1 MKKLLVA
8 FSILGMV
15 SAANATLQISVGG
28 DLNPPS
34 SEIFVMPSGEIIID
48 IWTDADIPQFGG
60 VSYSMSTTPTGSL
73 DWSGA
78 TFSDPPST
86 NIINGPWPAAELPP
100 GDNPPE
106 AGFWGSIFSIEA
118 ATPINTVLVDNI
130 LFHCLDE
137 GDTTIYLYEWL
148 GDPGSEDPTV
158 VDMVLIHDAHGI
170 PEPMTIALL
179 GLGGVLLL
187 RRRK

>member
-1 MKKLLVA
+1 MKQLLVA
-8 FSILGMV
+8 LSILGMASTA
-15 SAANATLQISVGG
+15 SAGLQISVGG
-28 DLNPPS
+28 EPHPVS
-34 SEIFVMPSGEIIID
+34 SEIVLAPSDELIID
-48 IWTDADIPQFGG
+48 IWTDSGFAQFEG
-60 VSYSMSTTPTGSL
+60 VTYSMSAMTHYGSL

-78 TFSDPPST
+78 TFSNPPST

-118 ATPINTVLVDNI
+118 ATPADTVLVNNI
-130 LFHCLDE
+130 FYHALDG
-137 GDTTIYLYEWL
+137 GDATIWLYEWL
-148 GDPGSEDPTV
+148 GDPGQEDPTV
-158 VDMVLIHDAHGI
+158 VDAVVIHQGVI

-179 GLGGVLLL
+179 GLGGLLAL